1 MGHCLAGRVVAIPSG
16 TTAMGVTVAQL
27 IAEEEG
33 YLVLGAATVAQVKV
47 VDAALPM
54 ASSAYA
60 MQVDLDRPKSV
71 DEFFRIAIG
80 QFGRVDAIVLE
91 SAKIAPRGA
100 VTEKALGLAARRM
113 LHCLDAALRYAVGD
127 LHVINIAPVA
137 GRYAIPVA
145 TAFLGAKLAT
155 SRGGEVLAPVVR
167 MSVISAFDGAH
178 SDEGSVA
185 RTVLHALREARMP
198 DVSEAILGCRREQPH
213 GSAKSDAKRSNMT
226 VAI

>member
-1 MGHCLAGRVVAIPSG
+1 MG
-16 TTAMGVTVAQL
+16 TAVAQL

-33 YLVLGAATVAQVKV
+33 DLVLGAATAAQVKSI
-47 VDAALPM
+47 DAVLPM
-54 ASSAYA
+54 SSSGYA

-71 DEFFRIAIG
+71 DEFFKIAIG

-91 SAKIAPRGA
+91 NTKLSPRGA
-100 VTEKALGLAARRM
+100 ITEKAVALGARRM

-145 TAFLGAKLAT
+145 TAFLGAKLVT
-155 SRGGEVLAPVVR
+155 SRVGEGSAPIVR

-185 RTVLHALREARMP
+185 RTVLHTLRETRMP
-198 DVSEAILGCRREQPH
+198 DVSEAILGRHQGQAH
-213 GSAKSDAKRSNMT
+213 GSAKSDAKRSNMA